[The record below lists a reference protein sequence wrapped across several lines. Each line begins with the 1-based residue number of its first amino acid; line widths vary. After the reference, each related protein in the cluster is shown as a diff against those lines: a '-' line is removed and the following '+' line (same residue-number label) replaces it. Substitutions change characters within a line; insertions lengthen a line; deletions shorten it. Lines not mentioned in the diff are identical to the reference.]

1 MISHSI
7 SPARMFLRR
16 SLFFSLV
23 IATSLGLII
32 LFARMLSV
40 DGFGFLDALMTLLYA
55 INIPWSA
62 IGVWT
67 ALIGFIVMRTSK
79 DAPGAVMPAYRAVR
93 GNEPI
98 SASTAILMCIRNEA
112 PERVLRNVRLI
123 MEGLITTG
131 SADRFHLYL
140 LSDTNLPD
148 IAAMEDR
155 ESADLIAEF
164 QGRFAITYRRRTSNE
179 GFKAGNLWDWF
190 TKQGPSHEFAITLDA
205 DSFMEPSAILRL
217 VRTMQADE
225 KLGILQS
232 LVVGLPSTSAFAR
245 IFQFGMRLGMR
256 SWTIG
261 SAWWQGDC
269 GPYWGHNAILR
280 IKPFVEHCKLGP
292 IPGEGPLRGQILS
305 HDQIEAV
312 LMRKAGYDV
321 RALPIEEGSYEENPP
336 SMIEFLRRDMRWCTG
351 NMQYIHLLGM
361 PGIRPISR
369 YQILFAIW
377 MFVGSP
383 AAALHALIIGLR
395 VAFSEDPGS
404 LFDHSLALWLLAA
417 YIVMFLAPK
426 LATLFDVLSTPA
438 LRAGFGGTKRILQ
451 SVGLETAFSFLLTPI
466 MGFGHNICLAGLV
479 LGRSVG
485 WSAQNR
491 DDHAVP
497 FSFALRALWL
507 HQLAGIFAFAWMAIF
522 WPAALPWMVLLIGG
536 LLVCIPFAMITAS
549 QNTGAWLA
557 RKRLVA
563 LPEETAPSDI
573 LRRLQVPAI
582 DLAQQGAAQ

>member
-1 MISHSI
+1 MPSLSI
-7 SPARMFLRR
+7 SPARMFWRR
-16 SLFFSLV
+16 SLFFALV
-23 IATSLGLII
+23 VATSLALII
-32 LFARMLSV
+32 LFARMLAV
-40 DGFGFLDALMTLLYA
+40 DGYGFLDALMTLLYA
-55 INIPWSA
+55 VNIPWSA

-67 ALIGFIVMRTSK
+67 ALIGFVVMRSAK
-79 DAPGAVMPAYRAVR
+79 DAPGAVMPAFRLVK
-93 GNEPI
+93 GDEPI
-98 SASTAILMCIRNEA
+98 TASTAILMCIRNEE
-112 PERVLRNVRLI
+112 PDRVLRNVRLI
-123 MEGLITTG
+123 MDGLIATG
-131 SADRFHLYL
+131 HASHFHLYL
-140 LSDTNLPD
+140 LSDTNLPE

-155 ESADLIAEF
+155 ESADLIRAFE
-164 QGRFAITYRRRTSNE
+164 GRFALTYRRRTSNE

-190 TKQGPSHEFAITLDA
+190 TTQGPNHDFAITLDA

-217 VRTMQADE
+217 VRTMQVDE

-280 IKPFVEHCKLGP
+280 IKPFVANCKLGP
-292 IPGEGPLRGQILS
+292 IPGEGALRGQILS

-321 RALPIEEGSYEENPP
+321 RALPVEEGSYEENPP

-351 NMQYIHLLGM
+351 NMQYVHLLGM
-361 PGIRPISR
+361 EGIRPISR

-383 AAALHALIIGLR
+383 AATLHALIIGLR
-395 VAFSEDPGS
+395 VAFSDDPSS
-404 LFDHSLALWLLAA
+404 LFDHGLALWLLAA
-417 YIVMFLAPK
+417 YILMFLAPK
-426 LATLFDVLSTPA
+426 AATLFDVLSRRE
-438 LRAGFGGTKRILQ
+438 LREGFGGTRRVLQ
-451 SVGLETAFSFLLTPI
+451 SMALETGFSFLLTPI
-466 MGFGHNICLAGLV
+466 MAFGHTICLAGLA

-485 WSAQNR
+485 WRAQNR

-497 FSFALRALWL
+497 FRFALRALWL
-507 HQLAGIFAFAWMAIF
+507 HQLAGLLAFAWMAYF
-522 WPAALPWMVLLIGG
+522 WPAALPWMVLLMGG
-536 LLVCIPFAMITAS
+536 LLVAIPFAMITALPDL
-549 QNTGAWLA
+549 GRRLA
-557 RKRLVA
+557 EKRFVA
-563 LPEETAPSDI
+563 LPEETAPTDI

-582 DLAQQGAAQ
+582 ELAQKASR